1 MKKYYEVEELTGI
14 LTDKGYKGYFMTQ
27 AGYTGRLN
35 ESMERLLANLDP
47 RCDFNKNLILETYL
61 DWNGEDKPSIQ
72 CFISLKNDNG
82 RFTFDA
88 MEIIQKDRFG
98 KSIREKRLTDMVIDA
113 LPTRADAI
121 KMVRKEMKNLSST
134 HKKGW
139 RF

>member
-1 MKKYYEVEELTGI
+1 MKKYYEVEELTAI
-14 LTDKGYKGYFMTQ
+14 LTDKGYNGYFMTQ
-27 AGYTGRLN
+27 AGYPGRLN
-35 ESMERLLANLDP
+35 ESMERFLANLDP

-98 KSIREKRLTDMVIDA
+98 KSISEKRLTDMVIDA

-139 RF
+139 RI

>member
-1 MKKYYEVEELTGI
+1 MEKYYEVEELTAI
-14 LTDKGYKGYFMTQ
+14 LTDKGYNGYFMTQ
-27 AGYTGRLN
+27 AGYPGRLS
-35 ESMERLLANLDP
+35 ESMERFLANLDP
-47 RCDFNKNLILETYL
+47 RCDFNNKLILETYL

-88 MEIIQKDRFG
+88 MEIIHRDRFG
-98 KSIREKRLTDMVIDA
+98 KSISEKRLTDMVIDL

-121 KMVRKEMKNLSST
+121 KMVREEMKNLSST

-139 RF
+139 RI